1 MLRRILLGTGIAL
14 MSLLTSA
21 PSIFAQIPQE
31 DPYLWLE
38 DVMGDKAIAWVKEQ
52 NANTQRLLEA
62 QPVFAPIRDKVLEV
76 VNSRERIPAV
86 TQRGEFLYNFWQD
99 QNNVRGVW
107 RRTTM
112 AEYKKSQ
119 LQSETKW
126 ETILDLDQL
135 AKDEKENWVWKG
147 STCLYPQ
154 YDRCMLNLSRG
165 GADAQVT
172 REFDVPSK
180 SFVKD
185 GFEIKEAKGSA
196 SWIDRDT
203 LFVQTDF
210 GPGSMTQSGYARIVK
225 EWKRGTPIESAS
237 TVFEGKES
245 DISVS
250 AFVTE
255 QKGYATRQFV
265 RRGVT
270 FYTSETFLREGSKL
284 IKLDVQDDASPAYA
298 WDLLFIRLKSTWAV
312 GGKTYPQGALIAM
325 NFEKFMKGER
335 DFEILFAPTDRKS
348 LAGWTLTK
356 NILILNELDNVKNQL
371 VELKRDGATWTRRNI
386 SLPGLGTVSASA
398 IDADVSDEYWL
409 TLTDYLTPSTL
420 YWAKAGT
427 DTREK
432 LKSLPA
438 FFDSAPFKV
447 EQFQATSKDGEK
459 IPYFVIM
466 RKDAKLDSTNP
477 TLLYGYGGFEIS
489 QLPSYSGVIGNGW
502 LMQGGVYVVA
512 NIRGGGE
519 FGPRW
524 HQAGLKA
531 NRQKVYDDFIAVAED
546 LVAKKISSPRHL
558 AISGGSNGGLLV
570 GAVMVQRPDLFRAV
584 VCSVPL
590 LDMKRYNKL
599 LAGASWVAEYGNPDD
614 PKEWEF
620 ISKYSPYPN
629 VKPSVKAGVKM
640 PKVLFVTSTRDDRVH
655 PGHARKMMA
664 RMLEQGHEVYYYEN
678 IEGGHAGSAN
688 NAQVAYRSALQYTF
702 LLKELQ

>member
-52 NANTQRLLEA
+52 NAKTQKRLEA

-99 QNNVRGVW
+99 QNNIRGVW

-620 ISKYSPYPN
+620 ISKYSPYQN

>member
-14 MSLLTSA
+14 MSLLTTA

-52 NANTQRLLEA
+52 NAKTQRLLEA
-62 QPVFAPIRDKVLEV
+62 QPMFAPIRDKILEV

-99 QNNVRGVW
+99 QNNIRGVW

-185 GFEIKEAKGSA
+185 GFEIKEAKGGA

-356 NILILNELDNVKNQL
+356 NILILTELDNVKNQL

-398 IDADVSDEYWL
+398 IDADISDEYWL

-489 QLPSYSGVIGNGW
+489 QLPAYSGAMGNGW
-502 LMQGGVYVVA
+502 LVQGGVYVVA

-614 PKEWEF
+614 PNEWEF
-620 ISKYSPYPN
+620 ISKYSPYQN

-678 IEGGHAGSAN
+678 IEGGHAGSTN

>member
-1 MLRRILLGTGIAL
+1 MFRRVISGLAAMSVISTAAL
-14 MSLLTSA
+14 
-21 PSIFAQIPQE
+21 AQTAQVTPE

-52 NANTQRLLEA
+52 NAKTQKLLEA
-62 QPVFAPIRDKVLEV
+62 EPQFQPIRDKVLEV
-76 VNSRERIPAV
+76 VNSRERIPAA
-86 TQRGEFLYNFWQD
+86 TKRGEFLYNFWQD

-112 AEYKKSQ
+112 AEYKKPQ
-119 LQSETKW
+119 PKW
-126 ETILDLDQL
+126 ETVLDLDQL
-135 AKDEKENWVWKG
+135 AKDENENWVWKG
-147 STCLYPQ
+147 STCLYPR
-154 YDRCMLNLSRG
+154 YERCMLSLSRG

-172 REFDVPSK
+172 REFDVASK
-180 SFVKD
+180 SFVKG
-185 GFEIKEAKGSA
+185 GFEIREAKGGA

-225 EWKRGTPIESAS
+225 EWKRGTPIESAK

-250 AFVTE
+250 AFVAE
-255 QKGYATRQFV
+255 QKSYATRQFV

-270 FYTSETFLREGSKL
+270 FYTAETFLREGEKL
-284 IKLDVQDDASPAYA
+284 TRLDVQDDATPAYA
-298 WDLLFIRLKSTWAV
+298 WDMLFVRLKSAWTV

-325 NFEKFMKGER
+325 NFEKFMKGGR
-335 DFEILFAPTDRKS
+335 DFDILFSPTDRKS

-356 NILILNELDNVKNQL
+356 NYLILNELDNVKNQL
-371 VELKRDGATWTRRNI
+371 VEVKREAGTWSRRKINM
-386 SLPGLGTVSASA
+386 PGLGTIGASA
-398 IDADVSDEYWL
+398 IDADESDEYWL

-420 YWAKAGT
+420 FWAKAGS
-427 DTREK
+427 DRREK

-438 FFDSAPFKV
+438 FFDSTPFKV

-466 RKDAKLDSTNP
+466 RKDAKLDGKNP

-489 QLPSYSGVIGNGW
+489 QLPGYSGSIGNGW
-502 LMQGGVYVVA
+502 LEQGGVYVVA

-570 GAVMVQRPDLFRAV
+570 GAVMVQRPDLFQAV

-590 LDMKRYNKL
+590 LDMRRYNKL

-620 ISKYSPYPN
+620 ISKYSPYQN
-629 VKPSVKAGVKM
+629 VKAGVKM

-688 NAQVAYRSALQYTF
+688 NAQLAYRTALQYAF
-702 LLKELQ
+702 LLKELK

>member
-38 DVMGDKAIAWVKEQ
+38 DVMGDKAIAWVKGQ
-52 NANTQRLLEA
+52 NAKTQRLLEA

-99 QNNVRGVW
+99 QNNIRGVW

-147 STCLYPQ
+147 SSCLYPQ

-185 GFEIKEAKGSA
+185 GFEIKEAKGGA

-245 DISVS
+245 DIIVS

-255 QKGYATRQFV
+255 QKG
-265 RRGVT
+265 
-270 FYTSETFLREGSKL
+270 
-284 IKLDVQDDASPAYA
+284 
-298 WDLLFIRLKSTWAV
+298 
-312 GGKTYPQGALIAM
+312 
-325 NFEKFMKGER
+325 
-335 DFEILFAPTDRKS
+335 
-348 LAGWTLTK
+348 
-356 NILILNELDNVKNQL
+356 
-371 VELKRDGATWTRRNI
+371 
-386 SLPGLGTVSASA
+386 
-398 IDADVSDEYWL
+398 
-409 TLTDYLTPSTL
+409 
-420 YWAKAGT
+420 
-427 DTREK
+427 
-432 LKSLPA
+432 
-438 FFDSAPFKV
+438 
-447 EQFQATSKDGEK
+447 
-459 IPYFVIM
+459 
-466 RKDAKLDSTNP
+466 
-477 TLLYGYGGFEIS
+477 
-489 QLPSYSGVIGNGW
+489 
-502 LMQGGVYVVA
+502 
-512 NIRGGGE
+512 
-519 FGPRW
+519 
-524 HQAGLKA
+524 
-531 NRQKVYDDFIAVAED
+531 
-546 LVAKKISSPRHL
+546 
-558 AISGGSNGGLLV
+558 
-570 GAVMVQRPDLFRAV
+570 
-584 VCSVPL
+584 
-590 LDMKRYNKL
+590 
-599 LAGASWVAEYGNPDD
+599 
-614 PKEWEF
+614 
-620 ISKYSPYPN
+620 
-629 VKPSVKAGVKM
+629 
-640 PKVLFVTSTRDDRVH
+640 
-655 PGHARKMMA
+655 
-664 RMLEQGHEVYYYEN
+664 
-678 IEGGHAGSAN
+678 
-688 NAQVAYRSALQYTF
+688 
-702 LLKELQ
+702 